1 MTPLHRS
8 VPQRRRRNLTPSRH
22 FLLSLLAF
30 AIGLSPAALVIGVM
44 HVLNQPQPS
53 RLQPAL
59 DQIQRFG
66 ERKCWSGEAAR

>member
-8 VPQRRRRNLTPSRH
+8 VPQRRRRNLAPR
-22 FLLSLLAF
+22 FDNALV
-30 AIGLSPAALVIGVM
+30 AALVVGVLAM
-44 HVLNQPQPS
+44 PLVYLIFTHTHEPS

-66 ERKCWSGEAAR
+66 ERKCWTEVGR

>member
-8 VPQRRRRNLTPSRH
+8 VPQRRRRNLWPFITSE
-22 FLLSLLAF
+22 LT
-30 AIGLSPAALVIGVM
+30 IAALVGLLTMPVSWFIFDGT
-44 HVLNQPQPS
+44 HSPS

-66 ERKCWSGEAAR
+66 ERKCWSGEVVR